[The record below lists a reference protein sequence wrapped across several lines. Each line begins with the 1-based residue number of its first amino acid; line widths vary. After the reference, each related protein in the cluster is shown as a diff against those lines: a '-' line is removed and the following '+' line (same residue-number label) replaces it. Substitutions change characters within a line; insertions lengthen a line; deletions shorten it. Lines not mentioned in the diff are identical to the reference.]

1 MVGSG
6 CCRLCRYHDD
16 LRRHHDERVVGSSA
30 YGSSSRATAHHAVVQ
45 KTKLPM
51 TAKATAQPGSS
62 ADRGQASTRQS
73 GWWATQN
80 WTCTGLTP
88 KWTFAAW
95 SSLCQR
101 PSLSTR
107 GETNVAHRQ
116 RGRMP
121 VDNRGKAA
129 ERVQR
134 YRVPVDNRL
143 WCQQH
148 TRARRIWRR
157 VATAR
162 RRLHPRQLRARLSWT
177 PPDGYSPGAD

>member
-1 MVGSG
+1 MVGFG
-6 CCRLCRYHDD
+6 CCRSCRYHND

-51 TAKATAQPGSS
+51 TAKATEPGSS

-73 GWWATQN
+73 GWWATQD

-107 GETNVAHRQ
+107 GETNVAHLQ